1 MPGIVIAGAEF
12 SGIGAGIALTRA
24 RFRARRAGGTVTGS
38 AGGSVTGSAG
48 GSVTGSAGGSV
59 TGP

>member
-48 GSVTGSAGGSV
+48 GSVTG
-59 TGP
+59 P